1 MEAAYAG
8 RDYERAARGARARL
22 EAGADDARTWTVRMR
37 ALANRGALAEAEA
50 ACAAGLERHR
60 AHAEL
65 HYLHAL
71 LLAQAGRTPE
81 AAAAVRQATYL
92 SPDLAVAHLLAATL
106 AERAGNAERARRSL
120 RAAEDALA
128 LLPADAPAPA
138 SDGETAAHLLRSV
151 RARRA
156 LLALGAA

>member
-1 MEAAYAG
+1 MEEAYAG
-8 RDYERAARGARARL
+8 RDYEAAARGARARL
-22 EAGADDARTWTVRMR
+22 EAGADDARTWTVRVR

-50 ACAAGLERHR
+50 EAAAALERHR

-106 AERAGNAERARRSL
+106 AERTGNAEWARRSL

-128 LLPADAPAPA
+128 LLPADAPAPG

-156 LLALGAA
+156 LLTAGAA